1 MHAPKG
7 TDEGRSLKEAI
18 DLVVLLRAFDV
29 DRFHILK
36 RSLDLFW
43 RVPGVIR
50 ILAPD
55 EDVEFLERVLGGCG
69 AVQILPESQLIPYL
83 REAPRGNGWWKQ
95 QALKLEAHSIVE
107 TDFYLVLDADC
118 LVVRPVEYGD
128 LVRDGR
134 GLVHLEGEEGSLS
147 TEQWYRHS
155 SKVLSLPNPGRLVGL
170 TPFLF
175 SREISSKLVEH
186 LRSLHGEDR
195 PDGTKDCWRN
205 LLSGSFRWNFWTEF
219 TLYHTFA
226 EGTGLWE
233 ARHIGSPTPL
243 TGNSVWEPER
253 FETWDPAA
261 CFDRPSFL
269 FSVLQ
274 SNTRIPCGAYWRQVR
289 PFLNADDVPSAGAS
303 LPLVK
308 KLEEGIFKSPSRGE
322 AFRIMTDHV
331 LSLRSPQILETGC
344 ARAMKRTE
352 DEPSTIIFDALTQ
365 ERDGTFTTVDIDP
378 THCRLARMLCS
389 ERTQVINAS
398 SLDYLPMRARDS
410 SLPPL
415 DLVYLDSLDV
425 DFDSPHESALHH
437 LEELCAIEGR
447 LAPGALVAVDDNRVE
462 GGRVVSG
469 KGMYVA
475 EHLRDRGAE
484 LIHDGY
490 VHIWRMGS

>member
-1 MHAPKG
+1 MDREAGSK
-7 TDEGRSLKEAI
+7 REAI

-29 DRFHILK
+29 DRFHMLK

-43 RVPGVIR
+43 RVPGVMR

-55 EDVEFLERVLGGCG
+55 EDVEFLERVLGGCR
-69 AVQILPESQLIPYL
+69 AVQILPETRLIPYL
-83 REAPRGNGWWKQ
+83 REAPRGYGWWKQ

-134 GLVHLEGEEGSLS
+134 GLIHLEGEEGSIS
-147 TEQWYRHS
+147 TEKWYHHS

-186 LRSLHGEDR
+186 LRRVHGEDG
-195 PDGTKDCWRN
+195 PDGTKDHWRD

-233 ARHIGSPTPL
+233 A
-243 TGNSVWEPER
+243 
-253 FETWDPAA
+253 
-261 CFDRPSFL
+261 
-269 FSVLQ
+269 
-274 SNTRIPCGAYWRQVR
+274 CGAYWRKAR
-289 PFLNADDVPSAGAS
+289 PFLNAADVSSAGAS
-303 LPLVK
+303 LPLVTRM
-308 KLEEGIFKSPSRGE
+308 EEGIFKSPSRGE

-365 ERDGTFTTVDIDP
+365 ERDGTFTTIDVDP
-378 THCRLARMLCS
+378 AHCRLARMLCS
-389 ERTQVINAS
+389 ERTQVINES
-398 SLDYLPMRARDS
+398 SLDYLPKRARDS
-410 SLPPL
+410 RLPPL